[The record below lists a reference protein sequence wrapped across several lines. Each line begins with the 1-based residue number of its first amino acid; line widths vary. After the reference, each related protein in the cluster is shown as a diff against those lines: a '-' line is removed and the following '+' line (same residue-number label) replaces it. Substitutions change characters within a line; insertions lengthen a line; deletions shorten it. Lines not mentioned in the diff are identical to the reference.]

1 MIDAQWIDRFIS
13 CLQYEKNFSHH
24 TTKCYRTDLQQF
36 LEFLSDQ
43 PETRGIGP
51 AGDATPAA
59 GFDGTGTE
67 SPAAPTGGFALTGS
81 TVLTG
86 SITGESAVAVATP
99 PALAATTGKTSRLL
113 AVGPMIIRRFLAVLR
128 DKGYSKSSVARKL
141 ATLRSFYKYL
151 VRNGHLATNPLAA
164 IRTPKQERRLPKF
177 LDVEQI
183 QRLLDAPSD
192 GTLLG
197 ARDKAMLE
205 TLYSTG
211 MRVSELVGL
220 NLADVDFFG
229 EVVRV
234 SGKGRKQ
241 RLSPV
246 GPQALRSLQIYL
258 AKRQA
263 DSRRGGFDPLA
274 LFINKHGKRL
284 STRSV
289 RRKLDKYLDQ
299 VGLSRDVSPHTL
311 RHSFATHMLNNGA
324 DLRSVQELLG
334 HQSLSTT
341 QIYTHLTTNRLKEVY
356 DAAHP
361 RSPLA
366 PAQPAA
372 GDDF

>member
-1 MIDAQWIDRFIS
+1 MADTQWIDRFID
-13 CLQYEKNFSHH
+13 CLQYEKNFSRH
-24 TTKCYRTDLQQF
+24 TIKCYRTDLEQF
-36 LEFLSDQ
+36 LEFLADQ
-43 PETRGIGP
+43 PETRAIGGSGGPSSAPSGGP
-51 AGDATPAA
+51 AASG
-59 GFDGTGTE
+59 GFGL
-67 SPAAPTGGFALTGS
+67 SGGFAGAPSPGASLSVAPQTS
-81 TVLTG
+81 T
-86 SITGESAVAVATP
+86 AVATA
-99 PALAATTGKTSRLL
+99 PAAATTGKVSKLK
-113 AVGPMIIRRFLAVLR
+113 AVSPMIIRRFLAVLR
-128 DKGYSKSSVARKL
+128 DRGYSKSSVARKL
-141 ATLRSFYKYL
+141 ATLRSFYKWM
-151 VRNGHLATNPLAA
+151 VRGGHLATNPLTA

-183 QRLLDAPSD
+183 QKLLDAPTD
-192 GTLLG
+192 ATLLG

-211 MRVSELVGL
+211 MRVSELVAL
-220 NLADVDFFG
+220 NINDVDFFG

-234 SGKGRKQ
+234 SGKGKKQ

-263 DSRRGGFDPLA
+263 DPRRPLFDAVA
-274 LFINKHGKRL
+274 LFINKHGKRI

-299 VGLSRDVSPHTL
+299 VGLSREISPHTL

-334 HQSLSTT
+334 HQSISTT

-361 RSPLA
+361 RAFNA
-366 PAQPAA
+366 PAPAEETA
-372 GDDF
+372 GL